1 MNHIETFLESST
13 IHGLS
18 NIQKEKRFSRL
29 FWIIVVF
36 SGFSGAVV
44 LIYKSFKSWTES
56 PITTTVE
63 TLPISDLTFPNVT
76 VCPPKDTYTNLN
88 FDLFIANNMTFTNDS
103 RNELLTDAL
112 DLIYNYHFEQLMK
125 NQSYV
130 NESNRY
136 LNWYH
141 GISKIIPAFY
151 SSKRNFNQLIN
162 YVETTSTFGSISTQH
177 FGEEF
182 NVSKVLGYIFYYIDI
197 YVPESARNLQNLSLY
212 IMIDKNS
219 IKSTGQDLLVLEEVG
234 DLPGEISYFPHK
246 FSPQELPRGKN
257 SLKLDRKITNTDIEQ
272 LNMKRMPGFK
282 LSWFYSENI
291 QQDLKFSND
300 VETLSFVRYLD
311 FLKKTL
317 DRPSTLGW
325 SNFSKISQIEYR

>member
-1 MNHIETFLESST
+1 MNRWNRCETVQAYF
-13 IHGLS
+13 IHRIC
-18 NIQKEKRFSRL
+18 NKEKRFSRL

-151 SSKRNFNQLIN
+151 SII
-162 YVETTSTFGSISTQH
+162 VE
-177 FGEEF
+177 
-182 NVSKVLGYIFYYIDI
+182 
-197 YVPESARNLQNLSLY
+197 
-212 IMIDKNS
+212 
-219 IKSTGQDLLVLEEVG
+219 
-234 DLPGEISYFPHK
+234 
-246 FSPQELPRGKN
+246 
-257 SLKLDRKITNTDIEQ
+257 
-272 LNMKRMPGFK
+272 
-282 LSWFYSENI
+282 
-291 QQDLKFSND
+291 
-300 VETLSFVRYLD
+300 
-311 FLKKTL
+311 
-317 DRPSTLGW
+317 
-325 SNFSKISQIEYR
+325 